1 MNLYKRICGAV
12 VLVLFLAAS
21 LLPVSAASREVLDLH
36 TDAAVLIEAETGT
49 LLYAGPD
56 AEKPMPPAS
65 LTKIMTLL
73 IAMEEMERGAV
84 DWDTPITASQ
94 KAWETGG
101 STMFLNI
108 GQQATFRDLIRGIC
122 IVSANDA
129 CVAIAEYL
137 YGSEAAFVEQM
148 NRRAKELGLENT
160 HFVNSHGLH
169 DDDHY
174 MSPLDVARLAA
185 YFIKTQPEAARFQ
198 SEREFTFNDIRQFNR
213 NPLLGNFP
221 GADGIKTGSTPEA
234 GYCLAA
240 TSKQDGMRLISV
252 VMNTPGNEERG
263 EDSRVLLNYGF
274 RNFQFVLLAEAGETV
289 TTVPVT
295 RGRRRE
301 LPATAK
307 APIRLVIPRHVN
319 ENRLEQVFSLP
330 DSVKAPVE
338 KGTPLGSVQVKLE
351 GETLAE
357 MELLAG
363 DSVEKLGF
371 FASLWRSIGDSISS
385 LWQKIWSKVSN

>member
-274 RNFQFVLLAEAGETV
+274 RNFQFVVLAEAGETV

-371 FASLWRSIGDSISS
+371 FASLWRSIGDSISN

>member
-371 FASLWRSIGDSISS
+371 FASLWRSIGDSISN

>member
-1 MNLYKRICGAV
+1 
-12 VLVLFLAAS
+12 LFLAAS

-371 FASLWRSIGDSISS
+371 FASLWRSIGDSISN

>member
-1 MNLYKRICGAV
+1 LNLYKRICGAV

-274 RNFQFVLLAEAGETV
+274 RNFQFVVLAEAGETV

-371 FASLWRSIGDSISS
+371 FASLWRSIGDSISN

>member
-1 MNLYKRICGAV
+1 
-12 VLVLFLAAS
+12 LFLAAS

-274 RNFQFVLLAEAGETV
+274 RNFQFVVLAEAGETV

-371 FASLWRSIGDSISS
+371 FASLWRSIGDSISN

>member
-148 NRRAKELGLENT
+148 NRRAKELGPENT

-169 DDDHY
+169 DGEHY
-174 MSPLDVARLAA
+174 MSPLGVARPAA
-185 YFIKTQPEAARFQ
+185 YFI
-198 SEREFTFNDIRQFNR
+198 
-213 NPLLGNFP
+213 
-221 GADGIKTGSTPEA
+221 
-234 GYCLAA
+234 
-240 TSKQDGMRLISV
+240 
-252 VMNTPGNEERG
+252 
-263 EDSRVLLNYGF
+263 
-274 RNFQFVLLAEAGETV
+274 
-289 TTVPVT
+289 
-295 RGRRRE
+295 
-301 LPATAK
+301 
-307 APIRLVIPRHVN
+307 
-319 ENRLEQVFSLP
+319 
-330 DSVKAPVE
+330 
-338 KGTPLGSVQVKLE
+338 
-351 GETLAE
+351 
-357 MELLAG
+357 
-363 DSVEKLGF
+363 
-371 FASLWRSIGDSISS
+371 
-385 LWQKIWSKVSN
+385 

>member
-174 MSPLDVARLAA
+174 MSPLDVARLGA
-185 YFIKTQPEAARFQ
+185 YFMQTQPEAARFQ
-198 SEREFTFNDIRQFNR
+198 CEREFTFNDIRQFNR

-274 RNFQFVLLAEAGETV
+274 RNFQFVVLAEAGETV

-371 FASLWRSIGDSISS
+371 FASLWRSIGDSISN